1 MLTLPT
7 VESQGFRRL
16 IGGLSSTNVPD
27 RKTPVALNLDK
38 VFEVLEQKVKTTL
51 EGTGAVSTTAYLW
64 TAHNRS
70 YFGMTVHWFN
80 FCC

>member
-38 VFEVLEQKVKTTL
+38 VFLK
-51 EGTGAVSTTAYLW
+51 SW
-64 TAHNRS
+64 NRRLKLL
-70 YFGMTVHWFN
+70 
-80 FCC
+80 